1 MQMQGSRELIVS
13 QQIAWDALNDPEV
26 LKACIP
32 GCDRVE
38 LSGDNQYNIG
48 MALKIGPVSAK
59 FTGVINLLDVEAPR
73 SYRIKFEGQGGPAG
87 FGKGESKVV
96 LEPTATGCLLVSS
109 TYTRVLATGLPIGGR
124 GIHRAGSPSRVK
136 AVTTWVSEGPYWLCR
151 RASPRTLNICRMT
164 GVTCSCSPATMTS
177 LTL

>member
-73 SYRIKFEGQGGPAG
+73 SYRLKFEGQGCGPDASRLLTRISWRSSATRYVSTVEEVSQ
-87 FGKGESKVV
+87 FQIPQLHRQERHCCHRLLYDRHTVVEAVQAHSEEHQES
-96 LEPTATGCLLVSS
+96 A
-109 TYTRVLATGLPIGGR
+109 
-124 GIHRAGSPSRVK
+124 
-136 AVTTWVSEGPYWLCR
+136 AVDRS
-151 RASPRTLNICRMT
+151 A
-164 GVTCSCSPATMTS
+164 
-177 LTL
+177 

>member
-59 FTGVINLLDVEAPR
+59 FTGVNRQRYSAL
-73 SYRIKFEGQGGPAG
+73 
-87 FGKGESKVV
+87 
-96 LEPTATGCLLVSS
+96 
-109 TYTRVLATGLPIGGR
+109 
-124 GIHRAGSPSRVK
+124 
-136 AVTTWVSEGPYWLCR
+136 
-151 RASPRTLNICRMT
+151 
-164 GVTCSCSPATMTS
+164 SCMAAEKS
-177 LTL
+177 